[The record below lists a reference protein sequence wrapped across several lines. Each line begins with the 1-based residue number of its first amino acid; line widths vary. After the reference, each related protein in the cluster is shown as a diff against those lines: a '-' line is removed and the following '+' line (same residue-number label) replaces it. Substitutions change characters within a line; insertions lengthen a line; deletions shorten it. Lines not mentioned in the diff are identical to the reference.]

1 MYKELSIRAQNP
13 YSKEFGILIVD
24 YEEEKEPFGEY
35 LRSGFRNE
43 LELRFMVTD
52 FSIQKDQFV
61 MI

>member
-13 YSKEFGILIVD
+13 YSKEVGILIVD

-35 LRSGFRNE
+35 LRSGFRNQFE
-43 LELRFMVTD
+43 FSFMITD
-52 FSIQKDQFV
+52 FSTQKDQFA

>member
-1 MYKELSIRAQNP
+1 MSIRAQN
-13 YSKEFGILIVD
+13 GILDVD

-35 LRSGFRNE
+35 LRPGFRNKFE
-43 LELRFMVTD
+43 FGFMVTD

>member
-43 LELRFMVTD
+43 LELRFIVPD

>member
-1 MYKELSIRAQNP
+1 LYKELSIRAQNP

-35 LRSGFRNE
+35 LRSGFRNK
-43 LELRFMVTD
+43 LELRFMVPD
-52 FSIQKDQFV
+52 FSIQIDQFV